1 MQAAAFEFLIIGGG
15 STDANLGLPPAEF
28 VLSRACAEGSLDCA
42 LSMTVCVRTP
52 SRACAIAR
60 CYLAADVLAAV
71 CVTQVYVNTCAADSC
86 VVADAYPS
94 QFASQYHI
102 SLAPGD
108 DTVTIDLSAE
118 YLGACTLGTASPGTP
133 FACNLYVLAAFDNT
147 GCPTSKTMCVS
158 RPVKVS
164 PGASLCAW
172 VTLGSHCLIVTC
184 PSVTPSPGALL
195 NRVRAC
201 PVVVARVPPWLLLR

>member
-1 MQAAAFEFLIIGGG
+1 M
-15 STDANLGLPPAEF
+15 
-28 VLSRACAEGSLDCA
+28 
-42 LSMTVCVRTP
+42 
-52 SRACAIAR
+52 
-60 CYLAADVLAAV
+60 
-71 CVTQVYVNTCAADSC
+71 NTCAADSC
-86 VVADAYPS
+86 VIADAYPS

-133 FACNLYVLAAFDNT
+133 FACNLYVLAAFDNA
-147 GCPTSKTMCVS
+147 GCPTSTTMCVS

-172 VTLGSHCLIVTC
+172 SCLGPHCLVLTC
-184 PSVTPSPGALL
+184 LRVPVRQALFSTACVSSVWL
-195 NRVRAC
+195 
-201 PVVVARVPPWLLLR
+201 VVAARVPPSLLPCSDYRSFVMCHEQHRRRAGHVRLSSRPDMRGAAGRSCP